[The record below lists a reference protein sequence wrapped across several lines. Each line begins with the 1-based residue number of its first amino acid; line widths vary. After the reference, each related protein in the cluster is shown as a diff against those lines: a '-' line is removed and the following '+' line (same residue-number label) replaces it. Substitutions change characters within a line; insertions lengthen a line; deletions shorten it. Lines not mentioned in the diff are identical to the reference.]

1 MKIAENHEITDYIKQ
16 PKKSNKTKEEF
27 KTERE
32 NHDTLVKESLKA
44 FISYNPEEQKKREDE
59 EEKHKNIQKKAKL
72 EWKIMKYEQIENLK
86 ERVNRK

>member
-44 FISYNPEEQKKREDE
+44 FISYHPEE
-59 EEKHKNIQKKAKL
+59 
-72 EWKIMKYEQIENLK
+72 
-86 ERVNRK
+86 